1 MAQIMQLLPELAGE
15 EQVFVQN
22 LIRDLN
28 DEQGRQF
35 AAAYRA
41 RRKDPMTILL
51 TTLLVLIGFA
61 GINRFLLGQIG
72 MGILYLLTGGLC
84 LIGSI
89 VDLVQYQK
97 MTLEYNQQQAQ
108 QILQVVGS

>member
-1 MAQIMQLLPELAGE
+1 MAQIFQILPELSGN
-15 EQVFVQN
+15 EQAAIQN
-22 LIRDLN
+22 LIKDMS
-28 DEQGRQF
+28 DELAQQF

-41 RRKDPMTILL
+41 RRRDPMLILL
-51 TTLLVLIGFA
+51 TTLLVFVGFA

-89 VDLVQYQK
+89 IDMINYQN
-97 MTLEYNQQQAQ
+97 MTLTYNLQEAQ
-108 QILQVVGS
+108 QIMQTMNS

>member
-1 MAQIMQLLPELAGE
+1 MAQIFQILPELSGN
-15 EQVFVQN
+15 EQAAIQN
-22 LIRDLN
+22 LIKDMG
-28 DEQGRQF
+28 DDQAQQF

-41 RRKDPMTILL
+41 RRKDPTLILL
-51 TTLLVLIGFA
+51 TTLLVFVGFA

-89 VDLVQYQK
+89 IDLINYQN
-97 MTLEYNQQQAQ
+97 MTLTYNLQEAQ
-108 QILQVVGS
+108 QIVQTMKS

>member
-1 MAQIMQLLPELAGE
+1 MAQVVQLLPELSGK
-15 EQVFVQN
+15 EQTAIQG
-22 LIRDLN
+22 LITN
-28 DEQGRQF
+28 MGDEQAQQF

-41 RRKDPMTILL
+41 RRKDPMVILL
-51 TTLLVLIGFA
+51 TALLVFVGFA

-89 VDLVQYQK
+89 VDMINYQSL
-97 MTLEYNQQQAQ
+97 TLKYNLQEAQ
-108 QILQVVGS
+108 QIIQTMNS

>member
-1 MAQIMQLLPELAGE
+1 MAQIFQILPELSGN
-15 EQVFVQN
+15 EQVAIQN
-22 LIRDLN
+22 LIKDIG
-28 DEQGRQF
+28 DEQAQQF

-41 RRKDPMTILL
+41 RRRDPMLILL
-51 TTLLVLIGFA
+51 TTLLVFVGFA

-89 VDLVQYQK
+89 IDMINYQN
-97 MTLEYNQQQAQ
+97 MTLTYNLQEAQ
-108 QILQVVGS
+108 QIMQTMNS

>member
-1 MAQIMQLLPELAGE
+1 MAQIFQILPELSGN
-15 EQVFVQN
+15 EQAAIQN
-22 LIRDLN
+22 LIKDMG
-28 DEQGRQF
+28 DDQAQQF

-41 RRKDPMTILL
+41 RRKDPTLILL
-51 TTLLVLIGFA
+51 TTLLVFVGFA

-89 VDLVQYQK
+89 IDLINYQN
-97 MTLEYNQQQAQ
+97 MTLTYNLQEAQ
-108 QILQVVGS
+108 QIVQTMNS

>member
-1 MAQIMQLLPELAGE
+1 MAQIFQILPELSGN
-15 EQVFVQN
+15 EQAAIQN
-22 LIRDLN
+22 LIKDMS
-28 DEQGRQF
+28 DEQAQQF

-41 RRKDPMTILL
+41 RRRDPMLILL
-51 TTLLVLIGFA
+51 TTLLVFVGFA

-89 VDLVQYQK
+89 IDMINYQN
-97 MTLEYNQQQAQ
+97 MTLTYNLQEAQ
-108 QILQVVGS
+108 QIMQTMNS